1 MPVWGEVVESGCC
14 GQWLAAGVGD
24 RPMFYGES
32 FHSLDAKGRVFVP
45 KRFQDLLTR
54 TSDGSLSA
62 FLALGED
69 ACLYLFSEAGFK
81 LANEELRTRVFTSEE
96 QRAAKRMFFANSQR
110 VDLDS
115 AGRILIPEK
124 LRHKVGME
132 KDVVMV
138 GNDDRAE
145 IWPRGGWEDY
155 QERNEGV
162 LKKLSRVMGSK
173 PAEA

>member
-1 MPVWGEVVESGCC
+1 
-14 GQWLAAGVGD
+14 L
-24 RPMFYGES
+24 FYGES
-32 FHSLDAKGRVFVP
+32 VHSLDSKNRVFVP
-45 KRFQDLLTR
+45 RRFQDLLTR
-54 TSDGSLSA
+54 TPEGNLVA

-81 LANEELRTRVFTSEE
+81 QANEELRTRVFTSEE

-115 AGRILIPEK
+115 SGRILIPEK
-124 LRHKVGME
+124 LRQKVGIE

-145 IWPRGGWEDY
+145 IWPLGGWEDY

-162 LKKLSRVMGSK
+162 LKKLSRVMGEK
-173 PAEA
+173 RAEA